1 MTSSSNSFIENYIQ
15 RITELSQSSQRI
27 PSAAELEKVA
37 TDLGIS
43 ADEIKEA
50 QQQSQAHFTRAQG
63 YMRLKHWDDAI
74 EELQAAVALCP
85 SQENLLLSLATAH
98 LGRWHQR
105 HRREDVENVR
115 LRIKECLSLKPD
127 SEEALQLLAKL
138 DRACQWHRNLL
149 VGLVLGLGSFLTT
162 SSLVLFWP
170 QSLFADWEIFWHRP
184 SQLEQ
189 LEQQLWRELEVLR
202 QEQEQL
208 REEVFS
214 SQRREQQRYQN
225 RLTQLNQRL
234 KRLEKTPKAWPY
246 PVLFDH
252 SKEYNH

>member
-1 MTSSSNSFIENYIQ
+1 M
-15 RITELSQSSQRI
+15 
-27 PSAAELEKVA
+27 
-37 TDLGIS
+37 D
-43 ADEIKEA
+43 
-50 QQQSQAHFTRAQG
+50 
-63 YMRLKHWDDAI
+63 
-74 EELQAAVALCP
+74 
-85 SQENLLLSLATAH
+85 
-98 LGRWHQR
+98 
-105 HRREDVENVR
+105 NVR
-115 LRIKECLSLKPD
+115 LRIKVCLSLKPS

-170 QSLFADWEIFWHRP
+170 QSLFAGGEMFWHRP

-208 REEVFS
+208 RQEVFS
-214 SQRREQQRYQN
+214 TQKREQQRYQN

-234 KRLEKTPKAWPY
+234 KQLEKTPKAWPY